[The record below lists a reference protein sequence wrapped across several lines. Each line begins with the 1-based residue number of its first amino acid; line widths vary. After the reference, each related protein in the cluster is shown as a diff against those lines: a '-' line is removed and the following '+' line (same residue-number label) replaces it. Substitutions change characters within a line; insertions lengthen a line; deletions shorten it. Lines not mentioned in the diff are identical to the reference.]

1 MLTAV
6 VAFALIGAL
15 AALVLL
21 ASVRASAR
29 VTASAQ
35 DVPVTERSE
44 VVHAAT
50 DEATAAHEAGHV
62 ILAWA
67 SPFVMGVT
75 SVTLNDDG
83 ESGVTSMVRGEVH
96 GQARLWD
103 AIAISLA
110 GIAAEG
116 YAFGRFSTSGSH
128 GDLKKARDWAEE
140 LVAQAKSHTPEMPWR
155 APTSRSTIDIGL
167 MFEERP
173 SEATCA
179 VLNTAYRHAKSV
191 LAMRP
196 DAFQALA
203 RAIRTH
209 GTLSEDDLTDLLGPR
224 PWAIFAPKK

>member
-1 MLTAV
+1 MLTV
-6 VAFALIGAL
+6 IVALALIGAI
-15 AALVLL
+15 AALILL
-21 ASVRASAR
+21 ACAHASSRAA
-29 VTASAQ
+29 TDAPDA
-35 DVPVTERSE
+35 PVTERSE

-50 DEATAAHEAGHV
+50 DEVTATHEAGHV

-67 SPFVMGVT
+67 SPFVTEVT
-75 SVTLNDDG
+75 RVTLNDGG
-83 ESGVTSMVRGEVH
+83 ESGVTSMVRGAVR
-96 GQARLWD
+96 GQTRLWD

-140 LVAQAKSHTPEMPWR
+140 LVTGASGQLPEIPWR

-167 MFEERP
+167 MFDDRP
-173 SEATCA
+173 SEAACV

-196 DAFQALA
+196 DAFQTLA
-203 RAIRTH
+203 RAIRTR
-209 GTLSEDDLTDLLGPR
+209 GTLSEDDLTKMLGTR
-224 PWAIFAPKK
+224 PWAIFAPRK